1 MKYRITLLCRFSP
14 ERWRRWWKC
23 KNVSEYEYSRNT
35 IEWEFHV
42 ILSMLLAHLCRAFF
56 IRFFFEKD
64 YTVITI
70 VMKLPL
76 INIYISFQDVC
87 NDNNFNEEIFILIS
101 KAFYLLFTAIFHG
114 KIIFNKSGGAKW
126 KIFFKFLQNIKFQVK
141 MFKFKY
147 FNWNLC
153 WKTTQIIIYWK

>member
-1 MKYRITLLCRFSP
+1 MSIRETPSSGISCDSF
-14 ERWRRWWKC
+14 
-23 KNVSEYEYSRNT
+23 NVTRSFMQSF
-35 IEWEFHV
+35 FHK
-42 ILSMLLAHLCRAFF
+42 
-56 IRFFFEKD
+56 RFFFEKD

-114 KIIFNKSGGAKW
+114 KIIFNKSGGLYRGGAK
-126 KIFFKFLQNIKFQVK
+126 
-141 MFKFKY
+141 
-147 FNWNLC
+147 
-153 WKTTQIIIYWK
+153 